1 MLLNHYLETFSNEN
15 NKQINGFTP
24 EAYEVLS
31 KYSWPGNIRE
41 LRNLSERMVVLCQ
54 NNIIDVSDI
63 PSHIRLPKEKNSII
77 IENENLTVN
86 EMEKEM
92 IIQAL
97 EKNSGNRT
105 QAAESLGMSR
115 RTLHRKL
122 NKLGLTRK
130 ILDVKD
136 EKELD

>member
-1 MLLNHYLETFSNEN
+1 
-15 NKQINGFTP
+15 
-24 EAYEVLS
+24 
-31 KYSWPGNIRE
+31 
-41 LRNLSERMVVLCQ
+41 
-54 NNIIDVSDI
+54 
-63 PSHIRLPKEKNSII
+63 
-77 IENENLTVN
+77 
-86 EMEKEM
+86 M
-92 IIQAL
+92 IIHAL